1 MGHFLPN
8 TDTPYWRPIHER
20 QHCRLR
26 CIAACDAYDDVG
38 STKSAQKLMMCHVRE
53 IPRGERGRR
62 SDDATPP
69 TNGVAAAF
77 GIMVLM
83 VKMSRQEITRG
94 GMVIS
99 ANSQMARKGKC
110 CNEKEDGDK
119 AFSRSKTIF

>member
-1 MGHFLPN
+1 MC
-8 TDTPYWRPIHER
+8 ER
-20 QHCRLR
+20 YRE
-26 CIAACDAYDDVG
+26 ANVADDP
-38 STKSAQKLMMCHVRE
+38 TT
-53 IPRGERGRR
+53 RR
-62 SDDATPP
+62 HQ

-110 CNEKEDGDK
+110 CNEKAGW
-119 AFSRSKTIF
+119 R